1 MGDGSIAALP
11 GGVDEYLAKRVKAA
25 PSSAPKSKGG
35 GDTRA
40 AKKELSRVEREIAR
54 LDARQ
59 GKLEAEMAEK
69 AADFAAVARL
79 DEERRAL
86 QVEKGSLE
94 DSWLGLYEAIEQS

>member
-1 MGDGSIAALP
+1 
-11 GGVDEYLAKRVKAA
+11 VDQYLAERVKAA
-25 PSSAPKSKGG
+25 PASAPKSKGG

-59 GKLEAEMAEK
+59 GKLEAEMAQK

-79 DEERRAL
+79 DEELRRL
-86 QVEKGSLE
+86 QADRSALE
-94 DSWLGLYEAIEQS
+94 DSWLELYEASEA